1 MLQQEN
7 SIWPWSENLFNQELK
22 KDCLKNYYYSLQNIN
37 IQAKRGAK
45 GTWLRSICKSHI
57 QHNELEILNKYSDFS
72 SYVFPSPG

>member
-45 GTWLRSICKSHI
+45 GT
-57 QHNELEILNKYSDFS
+57 
-72 SYVFPSPG
+72 